1 MSLLLKNIIRFFLFI
16 FLQVYVLDKI
26 PLSSYAKPIVYYLFL
41 LWLPYT
47 MPRLALLG
55 VGFVFGL
62 TMDYFSGWPGLHA
75 SPCVLIAYL
84 RPFVLNVLLPQEK
97 SEISYIEP
105 GVKSL
110 GFPQYAAYIFIMTFV
125 HNTLLIFIEWMS
137 IKGNVLPFLLKVV
150 TTTGISMVLVMI
162 AELLFLRKSRFKTN
176 AAY

>member
-16 FLQVYVLDKI
+16 FIQVYILDKI
-26 PLSSYAKPIVYYLFL
+26 PMISRFAKPYLYYLFL

-62 TMDYFSGWPGLHA
+62 TMDYFTGTPGYHA
-75 SPCVLIAYL
+75 SACVLIAYL
-84 RPFVLNVLLPQEK
+84 RPFLLNVLLPQEK
-97 SEISYIEP
+97 SEISYLEP

-110 GFPQYAAYIFIMTFV
+110 GFPQYAAYIFIMTFI
-125 HNTLLIFIEWMS
+125 HNACLVFIDWMS
-137 IKGNVLPFLLKVV
+137 FGDILYFLIKVIC
-150 TTTGISMVLVMI
+150 TTAISMLLVAI

-176 AAY
+176 TAY